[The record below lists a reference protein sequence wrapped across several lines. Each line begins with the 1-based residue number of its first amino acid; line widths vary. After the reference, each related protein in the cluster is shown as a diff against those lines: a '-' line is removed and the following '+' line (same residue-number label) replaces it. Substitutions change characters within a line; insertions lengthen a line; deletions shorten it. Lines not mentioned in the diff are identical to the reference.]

1 MTADLTAF
9 LRACIDDDERLALAV
24 ENSVGTHR
32 AGEMYD
38 DGSGTATNDAFPS
51 YPWGAE
57 APELSFMAGPG
68 HPARV
73 LADVQAKRAILDEHK
88 PWRGEQEGTG
98 VYCSTCVGYP
108 IDSHGQ
114 IGVAWPC
121 RTVRLLMLP
130 LADHVDYQPEWRP

>member
-38 DGSGTATNDAFPS
+38 DGSGTATYDAFPS

-57 APELSFMAGPG
+57 APELPFMAGPG

-73 LADVQAKRAILDEHK
+73 LADVQAKRAIIEHCTRTIANASWD
-88 PWRGEQEGTG
+88 PPG
-98 VYCSTCVGYP
+98 
-108 IDSHGQ
+108 ID
-114 IGVAWPC
+114 PY
-121 RTVRLLMLP
+121 TVPAIAHVLRLL
-130 LADHVDYQPEWRP
+130 ASAYSDHPDYSPGWKPDN